1 MNGGSTERLGQWK
14 KEKKVGGR
22 LDFLRAVRN
31 SICELS
37 AAWTRSPPRLPLPS
51 PHLPLQVTDGFIWSL
66 VKPSLNIKPAGKPSP
81 M

>member
-1 MNGGSTERLGQWK
+1 MNGGRTECLGQRK

-22 LDFLRAVRN
+22 LGFLRAVRN

-37 AAWTRSPPRLPLPS
+37 AARTRPPTPS
-51 PHLPLQVTDGFIWSL
+51 TALAVGSDWRIHPEACQ
-66 VKPSLNIKPAGKPSP
+66 PSLNIKPAGKPSP

>member
-22 LDFLRAVRN
+22 LGFLRAVRN

-37 AAWTRSPPRLPLPS
+37 AAWTRFPPPS
-51 PHLPLQVTDGFIWSL
+51 PAFTPPTAASD
-66 VKPSLNIKPAGKPSP
+66 
-81 M
+81 

>member
-1 MNGGSTERLGQWK
+1 MNGGRTERLGQWN

-22 LDFLRAVRN
+22 LGFLRAVRN

-37 AAWTRSPPRLPLPS
+37 AARTRRPPPPLPTAGS
-51 PHLPLQVTDGFIWSL
+51 DWRIHTEACQ
-66 VKPSLNIKPAGKPSP
+66 PSLNIKPAGKPSP

>member
-22 LDFLRAVRN
+22 LGFLRAVRN

-37 AAWTRSPPRLPLPS
+37 AAWTRFPPPP
-51 PHLPLQVTDGFIWSL
+51 
-66 VKPSLNIKPAGKPSP
+66 PAFTPPTAASD
-81 M
+81 